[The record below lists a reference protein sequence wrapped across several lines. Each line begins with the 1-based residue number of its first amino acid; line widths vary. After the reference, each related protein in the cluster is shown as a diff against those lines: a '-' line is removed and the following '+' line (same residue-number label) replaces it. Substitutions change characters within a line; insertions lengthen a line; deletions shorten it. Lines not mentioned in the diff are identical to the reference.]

1 MVSTL
6 NLFASDKPGL
16 SKTESARVTESG
28 CTGASFTGFLPAG
41 KRTRTN
47 DTLVLPEEEGG
58 NRDGCLDR
66 LALTLRYISGTA
78 R

>member
-41 KRTRTN
+41 KRTRTYSKT
-47 DTLVLPEEEGG
+47 DSSEPDSDWSVFSVTW
-58 NRDGCLDR
+58 R
-66 LALTLRYISGTA
+66 
-78 R
+78 